1 MYSEDHTTAYFGAG
15 KRPGFNHAHNFKA
28 LLPARIWNKLCFALR
43 DAYDDDD
50 DDGTRLF
57 RGEDNSAISQPIKL
71 KLSGMVDFTIAQVI
85 YYVPCLFFIGI
96 TLKYRK
102 NYFIS
107 IIGYLTKENTRVN
120 TKICDARK

>member
-1 MYSEDHTTAYFGAG
+1 MRIYLHLDHFGAG

-43 DAYDDDD
+43 DAYDDD